1 MRVLALDLGLKTTDW
16 CEVAHGQVVGRGRV
30 NSILELESVLGPER
44 PPARVGFEACRE
56 AWHVYDLL
64 RAWGNDAV
72 IFDTTRVRAMGV
84 GSHGRKNDRMD
95 AEVLAIALE
104 RGYAALSH
112 VLSVPARLLR
122 EALERHRALVE
133 TRKRL
138 VTHARGLARGRGI
151 QLPACAT
158 EDFASNLRRAEL
170 PAFLSEL
177 IEPMLAP
184 LEIVNLQLTK
194 VDLHIQQLLEESP
207 DPLLERLASVPGVSV
222 VSAAAFVSVIDDVH
236 RFRSASQV
244 VAYVGLCPS
253 ERSSGGK
260 QRLGAIT
267 KRGNAYLRWILVQS
281 AWCILRTR
289 SQDELVTWA
298 HAVAKRRGRM
308 RAAVAV
314 ARRLIGILFALWRDG
329 TYYDGKTAHVDRLR
343 WKTLAQGS
351 APADE
356 EARQRTARLATLA
369 SNKIRRHQR
378 ALQRA
383 LEKTSNHLEV
393 NSA

>member
-1 MRVLALDLGLKTTDW
+1 
-16 CEVAHGQVVGRGRV
+16 
-30 NSILELESVLGPER
+30 
-44 PPARVGFEACRE
+44 
-56 AWHVYDLL
+56 
-64 RAWGNDAV
+64 
-72 IFDTTRVRAMGV
+72 
-84 GSHGRKNDRMD
+84 
-95 AEVLAIALE
+95 LAIALE

-112 VLSVPARLLR
+112 VLSVRARLLR

-158 EDFASNLRRAEL
+158 EDFAFHLRRAEL
-170 PAFLSEL
+170 PVFLSDL

-184 LEIVNLQLTK
+184 LETVNLQLTK

-244 VAYVGLCPS
+244 VAYVGLCPN

-281 AWCILRTR
+281 AWCILRSR
-289 SQDELVTWA
+289 SQDELVMWA

-314 ARRLIGILFALWRDG
+314 ARRLTGILFALWRDG

-343 WKTLAQGS
+343 WKGAAPVDEAQ
-351 APADE
+351 
-356 EARQRTARLATLA
+356 RQRTALLASNA

-378 ALQRA
+378 TLQRA
-383 LEKTSNHLEV
+383 LEKANNHLEV
-393 NSA
+393 TSA